1 MHIVAKSDLYV
12 PRALKFRIVIQTVKG
27 QLRN

>member
-1 MHIVAKSDLYV
+1 MRIVAKGGLYV
-12 PRALKFRIVIQTVKG
+12 PRALKFRIVIQAVKG